1 MVVKEPT
8 YKIWA
13 FNSINKATK
22 VADRQWTRL
31 SVWPWVGTL
40 TFPASPEAPHQRLQS
55 AICVEK
61 MPDHTIRMTL
71 RFSLSSL
78 HFSLAAAAFQMSV
91 FRPAPVG
98 RSVGKLLW
106 KTLANTIRLS
116 KSKKVYHILFALS
129 TKIAKKCRF
138 ICFSIHFGGKNSVP
152 PLLGVPAPADKQPYI
167 RWKFQQVQGCFVDN
181 LFLFSILAADQ
192 AIPQGITIQNQ
203 HCFNEIILFYI

>member
-1 MVVKEPT
+1 MFTGRANAAWFKKVERVRVYIAILLLLLFIDRFTSLRSWLRNFMVVKEPT

-40 TFPASPEAPHQRLQS
+40 TFPASPETPHQRLQS

-61 MPDHTIRMTL
+61 MPGHTIRMTL

-78 HFSLAAAAFQMSV
+78 HVSLAAAAFQMSV

-106 KTLANTIRLS
+106 KTLTNTIRLS
-116 KSKKVYHILFALS
+116 NRVDYKQN
-129 TKIAKKCRF
+129 KIHC
-138 ICFSIHFGGKNSVP
+138 
-152 PLLGVPAPADKQPYI
+152 Q
-167 RWKFQQVQGCFVDN
+167 
-181 LFLFSILAADQ
+181 LFLCAFLRAMRGWLIHVHESLLANA
-192 AIPQGITIQNQ
+192 
-203 HCFNEIILFYI
+203 HV

>member
-40 TFPASPEAPHQRLQS
+40 TFPASPETPHQRLQS

-61 MPDHTIRMTL
+61 MLGHTIRMTL

-98 RSVGKLLW
+98 RSVDKLLW

-116 KSKKVYHILFALS
+116 KSKKSVSYNICAVNKNCKKVQFYLFFHANKADFAS
-129 TKIAKKCRF
+129 FFANVCT
-138 ICFSIHFGGKNSVP
+138 NSSSP
-152 PLLGVPAPADKQPYI
+152 CGTSCSDMLRELLLFNKLWEDK
-167 RWKFQQVQGCFVDN
+167 
-181 LFLFSILAADQ
+181 FL
-192 AIPQGITIQNQ
+192 
-203 HCFNEIILFYI
+203 

>member
-40 TFPASPEAPHQRLQS
+40 TFPASPETPHQRLQS

-61 MPDHTIRMTL
+61 MPGHTIRMTL

-116 KSKKVYHILFALS
+116 KSRKVYHILFALS
-129 TKIAKKCRF
+129 TKIAKKYRF
-138 ICFSIHFGGKNSVP
+138 VF
-152 PLLGVPAPADKQPYI
+152 PYI
-167 RWKFQQVQGCFVDN
+167 LVVR
-181 LFLFSILAADQ
+181 
-192 AIPQGITIQNQ
+192 
-203 HCFNEIILFYI
+203 ILFRLYWGGACPSRQTALYSLKVSTGTGLFCG